1 MENFLLSL
9 DSLRRNLLTEGI
21 PSVSGSSERISDNLP
36 EGYHLEGNSSVS
48 RSCRRILFCQW
59 IFQNDTL
66 LSGKSSRTSFSTK
79 IYNAKD
85 SAKRIYFCIYEDYDK
100 LYKPVF
106 KILLHTLFWKVS
118 ETEGI
123 LNLIYLSMAPTLP
136 NVMLLYMKL
145 WTCSGITREGMKA
158 GTSLE
163 MVLLKSSNTMMDIQR
178 FFTGFLTRKTICH
191 SWTNI
196 SKYKYV
202 GCFEQID

>member
-1 MENFLLSL
+1 MLQLYCWLSTL
-9 DSLRRNLLTEGI
+9 SMWDSK
-21 PSVSGSSERISDNLP
+21 
-36 EGYHLEGNSSVS
+36 
-48 RSCRRILFCQW
+48 
-59 IFQNDTL
+59 
-66 LSGKSSRTSFSTK
+66 LS
-79 IYNAKD
+79 
-85 SAKRIYFCIYEDYDK
+85 
-100 LYKPVF
+100 KPVF

-163 MVLLKSSNTMMDIQR
+163 IVLLKSSNTMMDIQR

-191 SWTNI
+191 SWTNM
-196 SKYKYV
+196 YV
-202 GCFEQID
+202 MDSYETGKVYFEI